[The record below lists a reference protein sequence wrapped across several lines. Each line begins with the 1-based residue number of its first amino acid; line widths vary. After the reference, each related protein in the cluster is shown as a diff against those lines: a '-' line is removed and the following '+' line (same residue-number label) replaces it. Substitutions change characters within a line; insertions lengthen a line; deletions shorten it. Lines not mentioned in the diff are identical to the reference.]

1 METQKAFSF
10 DKKTISK
17 IGKSALLLFVG
28 YGLVAVIEYL
38 GGIQVSDPNIQAIL
52 TMISTW
58 LVNTIKEYIKGAK

>member
-10 DKKTISK
+10 DKETIKK

-38 GGIQVSDPNIQAIL
+38 AGIEVSDPNIQTIL

>member
-1 METQKAFSF
+1 METQTAFSF
-10 DKKTISK
+10 DKETIKK

-28 YGLVAVIEYL
+28 YGLVAVVEYL
-38 GGIQVSDPNIQAIL
+38 AGIKVSDPNLQTIL

>member
-10 DKKTISK
+10 DKETLGK
-17 IGKSALLLFVG
+17 IGRSALLLFVG

-38 GGIQVSDPNIQAIL
+38 AGIQVSDPNLQTIL